1 MAAARFNQPM
11 NAFLVEKHPGALG
24 REFSFGRI
32 SEENTLVRAL
42 KKAQDSDEIIIRFN
56 EGAGKTHTKLR
67 FELGAGIASAREIYA
82 SEEPRE
88 EGEFLLEGGVLQFDL
103 KAFEPRSFALTLA
116 PAPVCGQLKHSMPIE
131 LPYDTDLLSFNRNRA
146 DCGTAC
152 PVALPAERFPSEIR
166 CGGVRFVTGPKED
179 LAANAV
185 ICRGQKLSIP
195 EGAKYLSLMM
205 ASLLSLIHI
214 SEPTRPY

>member
-1 MAAARFNQPM
+1 M
-11 NAFLVEKHPGALG
+11 
-24 REFSFGRI
+24 
-32 SEENTLVRAL
+32 
-42 KKAQDSDEIIIRFN
+42 
-56 EGAGKTHTKLR
+56 
-67 FELGAGIASAREIYA
+67 
-82 SEEPRE
+82 
-88 EGEFLLEGGVLQFDL
+88 LQFDL

-146 DCGTAC
+146 DCDTAC

-205 ASLLSLIHI
+205 ASLSGDRRTALTIGKTGFLFTVHDLLEAVGNGISTACRRLGRLSRPFLPGMRLISI
-214 SEPTRPY
+214 EAMRIATASRRIFQIYVRNSRGSEILYPPARSKPPSSGCKRHRSSRLPDSRAAV